1 MHSPSAAHDTRA
13 RTPLRPRLGVLLS
26 GGGRTL
32 VNLIERIKER
42 RLDAEIACVIA
53 DRPQALG
60 LVRAQEAGIQH
71 ACLKDNAA
79 IWSMLDKARVDLV
92 LLCGYLRLL
101 PIQRGYE
108 GRELNIHPSLLPA
121 HGGKGMHGHHVH
133 EAVLAAKDQE
143 SGCTVHVCTDEYDRG
158 PIVLQQRV
166 PVLPIDTV
174 DSLAARVFAAECEAY
189 PKAIELR
196 WQQLQQAR
204 S

>member
-42 RLDAEIACVIA
+42 RLDADIACVIA

-60 LVRAQEAGIQH
+60 LVRAQEAGIEH
-71 ACLKDNAA
+71 ACLKDNHD
-79 IWSMLDKARVDLV
+79 IWSMLDTARVDLV

-108 GRELNIHPSLLPA
+108 GRVLNIHPSLLPA

-143 SGCTVHVCTDEYDRG
+143 SGCTVHVCTDEYDLG
-158 PIVLQQRV
+158 PIVMQQRV
-166 PVLPIDTV
+166 PVLPMDTT

>member
-1 MHSPSAAHDTRA
+1 MPSPVTGANPA
-13 RTPLRPRLGVLLS
+13 RHEVRPRLAVLLS

-32 VNLIERIKER
+32 VNLVERIR
-42 RLDAEIACVIA
+42 DGRLAARIACVMA

-60 LVRAQEAGIQH
+60 LVRAQEAGIDNE
-71 ACLKDNAA
+71 CLRDNAA
-79 IWSMLDKARVDLV
+79 IWDRVRRARADLV

-101 PIQRGYE
+101 PIDPQFQ
-108 GRELNIHPSLLPA
+108 GRVLNIHPSLLPA

-133 EAVLAAKDQE
+133 EAVLAAKDAE

-166 PVLPIDTV
+166 PVLPIDTP

-189 PKAIELR
+189 PQAIEKR
-196 WQQLQQAR
+196 WREIAATTR
-204 S
+204 